1 LRGARKRSY
10 RVGKSMGDDLI
21 KLPLDGL
28 HRARGAKF
36 GGFADYDMP
45 ITYPLGMMG
54 EHAWTREKAGLFDV
68 SHMGPCFIGLP
79 KDHGLAPDNA
89 HAAIAAQIERI
100 VPGDIKGLKPG
111 QIRYSMLL
119 NASGGVLDDLMI
131 ARPSEPEA
139 QGDLYVVVNAGGK
152 RADWAIMAQAFDAGT
167 RIVRADDRALLAL
180 QGPTAESV
188 MATLCPDAAAMSFM
202 SYARLTVG
210 SFGRL
215 TISRSGYTGEDGY
228 EILVKADQALGFAEA
243 LLADER
249 VQLIGLGA
257 RDSLRLE
264 AGLCLY
270 GHDLDP
276 DTTPI
281 EADLAWT
288 IQKRRRVAADFPGA
302 ARIMAHLKDGAP
314 RKRVGLRPLERAP
327 AREGV
332 EIQANGAKIG
342 IVTSGGF
349 SPTLNTPISMGYV
362 EAAFAAPGARVDLL
376 VRGQHRAAEIVPL
389 PFVPHRYKR

>member
-1 LRGARKRSY
+1 MTSGH
-10 RVGKSMGDDLI
+10 DLKTI
-21 KLPLDGL
+21 PLDGL
-28 HRARGAKF
+28 HRQAGAKF
-36 GGFADYDMP
+36 GGFAGYDMP
-45 ITYPLGMMG
+45 ITYPLGLMG

-79 KDHGLAPDNA
+79 KDHGLPPDGA

-111 QIRYSMLL
+111 QIRYTVLL
-119 NASGGVLDDLMI
+119 NETGGVLDDLMV

-152 RADWAIMAQAFDAGT
+152 EADWAFMASAFDPGI

-180 QGPTAESV
+180 QGPMAESV
-188 MATLCPDAAAMSFM
+188 LATLCPAAAQMGFM
-202 SYARLTVG
+202 TYARLEVG
-210 SFGRL
+210 AFGRL

-228 EILVKADQALGFAEA
+228 EILVKPDQALGLAQA
-243 LLADER
+243 LLSDAR
-249 VQLIGLGA
+249 VALIGLGA

-276 DTTPI
+276 ATTPI
-281 EADLAWT
+281 EADLAWI
-288 IQKRRRVAADFPGA
+288 IQKRRRNAADFPGA
-302 ARIMAHLKDGAP
+302 SIILQQLAEGPPK
-314 RKRVGLRPLERAP
+314 KRVGVRPLERAP

-332 EIQANGAKIG
+332 EVHKAGRMIG
-342 IVTSGGF
+342 RVCSGGF
-349 SPTLNTPISMGYV
+349 SPTLNAPISMAYV
-362 EAAFAAPGARVDLL
+362 DTIHSAPGTRVDLI
-376 VRGQHRAAEIVPL
+376 VRGQPRAGEITSL

>member
-1 LRGARKRSY
+1 MA
-10 RVGKSMGDDLI
+10 DATDLK

-36 GGFADYDMP
+36 GAFAGYDMP
-45 ITYPLGMMG
+45 ITYPDGLMA

-79 KDHGLAPDNA
+79 KDHGLAPEAA
-89 HAAIAAQIERI
+89 HAAIAAQVERI
-100 VPGDIKGLKPG
+100 VPSDIVGLKPG
-111 QIRYSMLL
+111 QIRYTTLL
-119 NASGGVLDDLMI
+119 NAKGGVIDDLMI

-152 RADWAIMAQAFDAGT
+152 LNDWAYMAKNFDASI

-180 QGPTAESV
+180 QGPMAADV
-188 MATLCPDAAAMSFM
+188 FATLCPEAAQMNFM
-202 SYARLTVG
+202 TYARLNVG
-210 SFGRL
+210 DFGKL

-228 EILVKADQALGFAEA
+228 EILVKADVAQAFAEA
-243 LLADER
+243 LLKDAR
-249 VQLIGLGA
+249 VKTIGLGA

-270 GHDLDP
+270 GHDLDETISP
-276 DTTPI
+276 V
-281 EADLAWT
+281 EAGLAWI
-288 IQKRRRVAADFPGA
+288 IQKRRRKAADFPGA
-302 ARIMAHLKDGAP
+302 ARILAELRDDATHSPTLT
-314 RKRVGLRPLERAP
+314 RKRVGIRPVGRAP

-332 EIQANGAKIG
+332 EVHSYGDKIG
-342 IVTSGGF
+342 VITSGGF
-349 SPTLNTPISMGYV
+349 SPTLQAPISMGYV
-362 EAAFAAPGARVDLL
+362 QPAFDKPGATLDLII
-376 VRGQHRAAEIVPL
+376 RGQKHLAEVVEL